1 MMRGVGLL
9 QKYENQ
15 AAFLVRKSADVTRS
29 LAIDGFP
36 SCINSVSITQLS
48 VSLSFALNQFH
59 G

>member
-1 MMRGVGLL
+1 MRGVGLL

-36 SCINSVSITQLS
+36 SCITTEQCVNL
-48 VSLSFALNQFH
+48 LHSFLFLFLFP
-59 G
+59 